1 LITALYSK
9 SGEKAVRVEGEA
21 AIARI
26 VAEAGG
32 CLWVDIEEP
41 AAGDRAIL
49 ADAFGFHPLA
59 VENCLTPTDHP
70 RLDDY
75 GDYLYLVV
83 HAIPAPPP
91 AAPADPSGGP
101 RKPLEADEIDIFLG
115 RNYLVTWHRRPVE
128 PLGAVRQRCLEIE
141 RAMDRGP
148 DRVLADLLD
157 RLADG
162 YVAAMGVFERSID
175 GLEDRLFKSASAM
188 ALKEVFVLKKGVLR
202 LKRLVAPQREILN
215 RMARGEFK
223 VVSPEESLFF
233 RDAYDHVVRV
243 TEMAET
249 FRDTVASAMEVYLT
263 VVSNR
268 TNEVMKVLTVFSIVL
283 MTMSLLAGIY
293 GMNVDLPISGDG
305 NNPAAFYILLGLMA
319 ATGGGLL
326 LFFRKRRWI

>member
-1 LITALYSK
+1 MLTALYSK
-9 SGEKAVRVEGEA
+9 SGERAARVEGEA
-21 AIARI
+21 AIARV
-26 VAEAGG
+26 VAEGGG
-32 CLWVDIEEP
+32 CLWVDIEDP
-41 AAGDRAIL
+41 AAHDRAVL

-59 VENCLTPTDHP
+59 VENCLSPTDHP

-83 HAIPAPPP
+83 HSISAPPLVP
-91 AAPADPSGGP
+91 LEDPSGRL
-101 RKPLEADEIDIFLG
+101 RKPLETDEIDIFLG
-115 RNYLVTWHRRPVE
+115 RNFLVTWHRRPVE
-128 PLGAVRQRCLEIE
+128 SLGAVRKKCLEVE

-162 YVAAMGVFERSID
+162 YVGAMGVFERSID
-175 GLEDRLFKSASAM
+175 GLEDRLFKRASTA
-188 ALKEVFVLKKGVLR
+188 ALKEVFVLKKDVLR

-223 VVSPEESLFF
+223 VVSSEEALFF

-249 FRDTVASAMEVYLT
+249 FRDTVTSAMEVYLT

-268 TNEVMKVLTVFSIVL
+268 TNEVVKVLTVFSIAL
-283 MTMSLLAGIY
+283 MAMSLLAGIY
-293 GMNVDLPISGDG
+293 GMNVRLPIADDG
-305 NNPAAFYILLGLMA
+305 KNPAAFYVLLTGMA
-319 ATGGGLL
+319 ATAGGVL
-326 LFFRKRRWI
+326 LFFRKKRWI